1 MGFGIDK
8 FQYVE
13 QIKTA
18 VSRSEVLF
26 GMQIKALKASFGNQV
41 VDRVTVFEAMQMI

>member
-18 VSRSEVLF
+18 VSRSEAAVWYADQSAE
-26 GMQIKALKASFGNQV
+26 GIVWESGC
-41 VDRVTVFEAMQMI
+41 